1 MEEIRLKLREDMRK
15 ERETED
21 RRIKT
26 LEREVEQLKARK
38 DRDDSA
44 LPLDLLEEEDRED
57 ELDRRLS
64 AEKETYSRSVDEH
77 RGVKSVIVRL
87 TKH

>member
-1 MEEIRLKLREDMRK
+1 M
-15 ERETED
+15 
-21 RRIKT
+21 
-26 LEREVEQLKARK
+26 
-38 DRDDSA
+38 
-44 LPLDLLEEEDRED
+44 PLDLLEEEDRED

-87 TKH
+87 TKN

>member
-15 ERETED
+15 ELETED

-26 LEREVEQLKARK
+26 LEREVEQLKARR
-38 DRDDSA
+38 DMDDSA
-44 LPLDLLEEEDRED
+44 LPLDLLGEEGRED